1 MPTET
6 PGERLQKVLAEA
18 GLASRRQAEQWI
30 RDGRVTVNGQPAVL
44 GQRLAPRDELRVDG
58 RPVRPV
64 RRALRP
70 EAGAGIFLCH
80 RSPGDDLQQGLIPR
94 LPRRAGLRWVAVSP
108 MPRVDGGLELLT
120 SDGALAARLQRRVR
134 NSIGEFSVRIRGD
147 LNDAGREAL
156 FAGQLDD
163 GSILRVESLQA
174 SGDEGDASNR
184 WYHIRA
190 QGPSGK
196 AIRQLFER
204 QGVVISR
211 IMRTGLGDLR
221 LTRDLGRGH
230 FRELLPE
237 EVAALEPSIDPAVS
251 EPAVEAPRR
260 RRPAGQAGPR
270 PSRPQPGAAAREAGG
285 ERGDAPSGRR
295 GGGRPAAGRGGP
307 PKRAGSGPDRPGR
320 PGAARRSPGG
330 GVTGRRKSP
339 R

>member
-1 MPTET
+1 MPTDT

-44 GQRLAPRDELRVDG
+44 GQRLQPRDELRVDG
-58 RPVRPV
+58 RPVRPL
-64 RRALRP
+64 RPAARP
-70 EAGAGIFLCH
+70 EAGEGIFLCH

-94 LPRRAGLRWVAVSP
+94 LPRRAGRRFVAVSP

-134 NSIGEFSVRIRGD
+134 ESLGEFSVRVRGD
-147 LNDAGREAL
+147 LNDAGRDAVLRGE
-156 FAGQLDD
+156 LDD
-163 GSILRVESLQA
+163 GSTLRVESLEA

-204 QGVVISR
+204 QGVVVSR
-211 IMRTGLGDLR
+211 VMRTGLGEIR

-230 FRELLPE
+230 FRELSAE
-237 EVAALEPSIDPAVS
+237 EAASLEPAAPQRSS
-251 EPAVEAPRR
+251 EPELPPRR
-260 RRPAGQAGPR
+260 RRPTGQAGPR
-270 PSRPQPGAAAREAGG
+270 PSRPAPGRATAERRDASGERSERGARAGGARREAGAITG
-285 ERGDAPSGRR
+285 RPPATGRR
-295 GGGRPAAGRGGP
+295 PRVTGRGP
-307 PKRAGSGPDRPGR
+307 A
-320 PGAARRSPGG
+320 
-330 GVTGRRKSP
+330 VTGRRKNP